1 MKKLLLVLA
10 LLPCISLADCLDDF
24 KSGSY
29 DKAIESCKDVDSTS
43 NINGEYELLEASSLA
58 GGDVSKLKGNQRSLK
73 KKVMGL
79 LEQSSR
85 KGNSEATT
93 LLGFMYMTQVK
104 FFNEQGYER
113 YNKQVAENNEI
124 AKKLFKKASEQGY
137 LPAKQFYTL
146 LNVYPHFFEM
156 GMKDN
161 KFDSSIRM
169 YYFSQQMQKYV
180 GNDNFISL
188 TNSKALGFP
197 VIMAQMFNKI
207 YDSAGVSDKVLSI
220 SPGLCEE
227 ISGNYLGSESC
238 LDSSHKLLN
247 TFANVKKYSEDEKVI
262 EFLLN
267 TKG

>member
-1 MKKLLLVLA
+1 MKKLLLVFA

-24 KSGSY
+24 KSRNY

-93 LLGFMYMTQVK
+93 LLGFMYMSQVK

-124 AKKLFKKASEQGY
+124 AKKLFKKASEQDY

-146 LNVYPHFFEM
+146 LSVYPHFFEM
-156 GMKDN
+156 GIKDN

-169 YYFSQQMQKYV
+169 FYRSH
-180 GNDNFISL
+180 
-188 TNSKALGFP
+188 
-197 VIMAQMFNKI
+197 
-207 YDSAGVSDKVLSI
+207 LS
-220 SPGLCEE
+220 C
-227 ISGNYLGSESC
+227 
-238 LDSSHKLLN
+238 
-247 TFANVKKYSEDEKVI
+247 VKKFQVI
-262 EFLLN
+262 ILVVSHV
-267 TKG
+267 